1 MIKAI
6 IYDCFGVLITDR
18 LQELRDEVAERDPS
32 AANDMMELI
41 RAVNKGILEPEV
53 TRPKIAALCGMSTDE
68 YRAYIVSGEGKNEP
82 LFRHIETLKP
92 QYKIGMLSNIG
103 KRSLQNRFTE
113 AELATYFDA
122 VVASGDIG
130 YAKPELEA
138 YRIAVA
144 RLGVEPEEAIFI
156 DDRAVFCAA
165 AEQTGLQAIEYTDFA
180 QYKREL
186 TELLAETK

>member
-6 IYDCFGVLITDR
+6 IYDCFGVLITDK
-18 LQELRDEVAERDPS
+18 LQELRDEVARHDP
-32 AANDMMELI
+32 AAADEMMKLV
-41 RAVNKGILEPEV
+41 RAANKGILEPEV
-53 TRPKIAALCGMSTDE
+53 TRPQIAALCGMTAE
-68 YRAYIVSGEGKNEP
+68 QYRAYIVGGEGRNKP

-103 KRSLQNRFTE
+103 KRSLQNRFSE
-113 AELATYFDA
+113 EELVRYFDA

-138 YRIAVA
+138 YRIAVK
-144 RLGVEPEEAIFI
+144 RLGVEPEETIFI

-165 AEQTGLQAIEYTDFA
+165 AEQAGLKAIEYTDFA
-180 QYKREL
+180 QYKRDL
-186 TELLAETK
+186 QTLLADKK